1 MAFCLQL
8 IVTVRKIIANIF
20 FRKLTEIRGKMRE
33 HYIKKIYISMINNL
47 VYCLFSSKSY
57 VLNTAILVL
66 ALNLKSNKKVN
77 DTKKFFY

>member
-33 HYIKKIYISMINNL
+33 HYINKNL
-47 VYCLFSSKSY
+47 YFNDKQFSLLFVFKQILCSEYSY
-57 VLNTAILVL
+57 FGFSI
-66 ALNLKSNKKVN
+66 KP
-77 DTKKFFY
+77 